1 MMNISKQQR
10 LSIGEVKEMDMVDY
24 LSRLGFE
31 PAKIRSVDYWYL
43 SPLRNEKTPSF
54 KINRKLNRWYDH
66 GLGKGGNLIDF
77 AILFNDYTV
86 GEFLQKV
93 NDESFIFRS
102 VPDTNIQYKPESKIS
117 ILKVESIR
125 SFALI
130 RYLEERRIPLDIADR
145 FCKEVRYG
153 LNQKEYY
160 GIGFK
165 NVGGGYEIRNPY
177 FKTSSSP
184 KGITTI
190 QNNAE
195 QVMVFEGFF
204 DFLSFI
210 SLNRNQDPVENDF
223 VILNSVSFF
232 EKARPFME
240 KHLSVR
246 LYLDRDDT
254 GNKFSKYGMS
264 ISDQYSDESGLY
276 KHYKDLNNFLVDF
289 GKTSSGKVQ
298 L

>member
-1 MMNISKQQR
+1 MNIRRKQR
-10 LSIGEVKEMDMVDY
+10 LSIAEVKEWDIVDY

-43 SPLRNEKTPSF
+43 SPLRDEKTPSF

-66 GLGKGGNLIDF
+66 GLGSGGNLIDF
-77 AILFNDYTV
+77 AILFNDCTV

-93 NDESFIFRS
+93 HTESPIIRR
-102 VPDTNIQYKPESKIS
+102 VPDTIIQDETAGRIS

-130 RYLEERRIPLDIADR
+130 RYLKERRIPLDIADK

-165 NVGGGYEIRNPY
+165 NDEGGFEIRNPY

-190 QNNAE
+190 QNNAQ
-195 QVMVFEGFF
+195 QVIVFEGFF
-204 DFLSFI
+204 DFLSFMA
-210 SLNRNQDPVENDF
+210 LHKNQDPVENDF

-232 EKARPFME
+232 EKARSFME
-240 KHLSVR
+240 QHTSIK
-246 LYLDRDDT
+246 LYLDRDKT
-254 GNKFSKYGMS
+254 GKKFSQYALS
-264 ISDQYSDESGLY
+264 ISAQYTDGSNLY
-276 KHYKDLNNFLVDF
+276 KHYKDFNSWLMNF
-289 GKTSSGKVQ
+289 GKSNARNIR

>member
-1 MMNISKQQR
+1 MNISKQQR
-10 LSIGEVKEMDMVDY
+10 LSIGEVKEIDMVNY

-43 SPLRNEKTPSF
+43 SPLRNENTPSF

-66 GLGKGGNLIDF
+66 GIGKGGNLIDF
-77 AILFNDYTV
+77 AILFNDCTV

-102 VPDTNIQYKPESKIS
+102 IPDSFIQYKPEPKIS
-117 ILKVESIR
+117 ILKEEPIC
-125 SFALI
+125 SFALL
-130 RYLEERRIPLDIADR
+130 RYLKERRISIDIAAK
-145 FCKEVRYG
+145 FCREVRYG

-165 NVGGGYEIRNPY
+165 NDGGGYEIRTPY

-190 QNNAE
+190 QNNAQ
-195 QVMVFEGFF
+195 QVIVFEGFF
-204 DFLSFI
+204 DFLSFM
-210 SLNRNQDPVENDF
+210 SLHKDQDPTDIDF

-232 EKARPFME
+232 EKARLFME

-246 LYLDRDDT
+246 LYLDRDET
-254 GNKFSKYGMS
+254 GNKFSKYALS
-264 ISDQYSDESGLY
+264 ISSKYTDESRLY
-276 KHYKDLNNFLVDF
+276 KHHKDLNNWLINF
-289 GKTSSGKVQ
+289 GKCTSQ
-298 L
+298 NLPI